1 VSEKLP
7 YWKHP
12 NYDPSE
18 DPASGFSQWQMLEPI
33 TTELSYAVISECI
46 CSVQPDKHDPDF
58 LDYKLGADSIEK
70 FPSVCATKDYAEP
83 GELIL
88 SVFEEDNLERL
99 SASIRKVRAGVY
111 LLSYS
116 WQSNEPPYDS
126 GEDAAWEGGN
136 VDFNFKE
143 FTEADRIEFESR
155 LKDESDAIFEQ
166 DLMYE
171 TIPLKPPCR
180 DAILIKSEAS
190 MLSEVLYLFLESR
203 FERVSRLLSACL
215 INGALP
221 DHLKVGEWLEF
232 SIHGD
237 LDKAL
242 FNALESCY
250 EAQNQKG

>member
-1 VSEKLP
+1 
-7 YWKHP
+7 
-12 NYDPSE
+12 
-18 DPASGFSQWQMLEPI
+18 MLEPI

-155 LKDESDAIFEQ
+155 LKDESDAILAR
-166 DLMYE
+166 DSMYE
-171 TIPLKPPCR
+171 GFLTKPHCR
-180 DAILIKSEAS
+180 DAILIKSDATE
-190 MLSEVLYLFLESR
+190 LSKSVFKFLEYR
-203 FERVSRLLSACL
+203 FERVSKLLSGCL
-215 INGALP
+215 ITGTIP
-221 DHLKVGEWLEF
+221 DHIKVGEWLEF
-232 SIHGD
+232 TIHKD
-237 LDKAL
+237 LDDEL
-242 FNALESCY
+242 FNALESCFQ
-250 EAQNQKG
+250 AQN

>member
-1 VSEKLP
+1 MSEKLP

-12 NYDPSE
+12 DYDPSE
-18 DPASGFSQWQMLEPI
+18 DPASGFLQWQFLEPI

-99 SASIRKVRAGVY
+99 SASIRKIRAGVY

-155 LKDESDAIFEQ
+155 LKDEADAILAR
-166 DLMYE
+166 DSMYE
-171 TIPLKPPCR
+171 GFPTKPHCR
-180 DAILIKSEAS
+180 DAILIKSDATE
-190 MLSEVLYLFLESR
+190 LSKSVFKFLEYR
-203 FERVSRLLSACL
+203 FERVSKLLSECL
-215 INGALP
+215 ITGTIP
-221 DHLKVGEWLEF
+221 DHIKVGEWLEF
-232 SIHGD
+232 TIHKD
-237 LDKAL
+237 LDEEL
-242 FNALESCY
+242 FNALESCFQ
-250 EAQNQKG
+250 AQN